1 MRCEESPPYVT
12 FILNFLS
19 RSVSIDRHYDCNQ
32 FLDKSSVAPRV
43 DAQASSTR
51 TGIGGWFPHLD
62 ENGSIDQWKSPWF
75 SLEITPEVPPW
86 IYERGDRPALLVS
99 TLEALAVLMALK
111 LYYGNDPGNNVTSVT
126 LVPTFTDNRG
136 NGSALNKLMSTRLP
150 FIGSLDGTFA
160 FLKHRKLKALVEWTP
175 RESNREA
182 DALANGCADGFNPEL
197 ELKVDCENLQWS
209 ILPKA
214 LEVEKQAEEAYRTA
228 KDGGH
233 LPNRAKKERKKRL
246 EDRLRTKDPW

>member
-1 MRCEESPPYVT
+1 MV
-12 FILNFLS
+12 
-19 RSVSIDRHYDCNQ
+19 
-32 FLDKSSVAPRV
+32 
-43 DAQASSTR
+43 
-51 TGIGGWFPHLD
+51 
-62 ENGSIDQWKSPWF
+62 
-75 SLEITPEVPPW
+75 SLEVTPEVFSW
-86 IYERGDRPALLVS
+86 IYERGDKPALLIS

-111 LYYGNDPGNNVTSVT
+111 LYGNDPGKNVTSVT

-136 NGSALNKLMSTRLP
+136 NGSALNKLMSTRYPASALLMEL
-150 FIGSLDGTFA
+150 ST

-214 LEVEKQAEEAYRTA
+214 LEVGKQAEESYRAA
-228 KDGGH
+228 KEGGH
-233 LPNRAKKERKKRL
+233 LPNRVKKEREKRL
-246 EDRLRTKDPW
+246 EDGASNEVPMVKSRVETSSSSYPHQTALKEVSAFSLFVSFLAPSSD